1 MGFNTERGKE
11 LRDDQREE
19 KLQEY
24 SPFFVKQNVGLLYIF
39 YTNYVSE
46 NLALVRAK
54 NSVLKL
60 IRGAKRVE
68 KMC

>member
-1 MGFNTERGKE
+1 M
-11 LRDDQREE
+11 
-19 KLQEY
+19 
-24 SPFFVKQNVGLLYIF
+24 KQNVGLLYIF

-54 NSVLKL
+54 NSVLKS

-68 KMC
+68 KNVVTNLCTTSLPPIPPNPSSYAPEDI